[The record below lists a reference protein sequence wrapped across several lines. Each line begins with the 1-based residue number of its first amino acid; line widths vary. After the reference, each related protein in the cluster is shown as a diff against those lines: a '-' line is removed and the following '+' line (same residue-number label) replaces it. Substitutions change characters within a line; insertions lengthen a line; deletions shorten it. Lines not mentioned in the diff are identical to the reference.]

1 MQDFTKGN
9 TAKQILL
16 FSLPMLIGNIFQ
28 QFYSMADAFVVGRFI
43 GGGALAAIGSSMAL
57 INFLI
62 GALIGLTTGA
72 SVVIS
77 QCFGAKQ
84 EENLK
89 RAVSTS
95 IVFLAG
101 LSVLI
106 SVIGFIFS
114 PVFLRLLNTPS
125 EIFDMSVS
133 YLRVILSGILFPVF
147 YNMYMAYMR
156 ALGNS
161 RSPLY
166 ILIFATLLNV
176 GLDILFVAGFSWG
189 VTGAA
194 WATILSQSISMVL
207 CILYANRYVPLLK
220 VEKLIFDR
228 LLFIPILKNSLPAA
242 LQISMTSFAMLTITR
257 LINSF
262 GALAV
267 AGYTAAQRI
276 DMFAMMP
283 LQSLSMAVSTFVG
296 QNMGAGLEQRAK
308 KGLGST
314 MLFMVTVGIVM
325 SVFVLFFGR
334 GLISLFI
341 NKADP
346 NAGSI
351 IIYGSD
357 YLSVISMFYVF
368 FAVFFSFN
376 GFFRGAGDAVI
387 VMILTISSLTIRAV
401 SAYYLAG
408 RFNLGPA
415 AVGWSIPIGWGLCSL
430 FAWYY
435 YSKGFWRNKAIVG
448 NTPGDDV

>member
-9 TAKQILL
+9 AAKQILL

-28 QFYSMADAFVVGRFI
+28 QFYSMADAFIVGRFV
-43 GGGALAAIGSSMAL
+43 GGGALAAVGSSMAL
-57 INFLI
+57 VNFLI

-77 QCFGAKQ
+77 QCFGAR
-84 EENLK
+84 EEEKLK
-89 RAVSTS
+89 RSVSTS
-95 IVFLAG
+95 IIFLAG

-106 SVIGFIFS
+106 SVIGYIFT
-114 PVFLRLLNTPS
+114 PVFLRLLDTPP
-125 EIFDMSVS
+125 EISDMAVS
-133 YLRVILSGILFPVF
+133 YLRVILGGITFPVF

-161 RSPLY
+161 KSPLY
-166 ILIFATLLNV
+166 ILIFATILNI
-176 GLDILFVAGFSWG
+176 GLDVLFVAEFDWG
-189 VTGAA
+189 VAGAA
-194 WATILSQSISMVL
+194 WATILSQSISMIL
-207 CILYANRYVPLLK
+207 CIFYANRYVPLLRIHK
-220 VEKLIFDR
+220 FIFDR
-228 LLFIPILKNSLPAA
+228 ELFIPILKNSLPAA
-242 LQISMTSFAMLTITR
+242 MQISITSFAMLTITR

-267 AGYTAAQRI
+267 AGYTAAQRL

-283 LQSLSMAVSTFVG
+283 LQSLSMALSTFVG

-308 KGLGST
+308 KGFGYT
-314 MLFMVTVGIVM
+314 MLFMLVIGVAM
-325 SVFVLFFGR
+325 SIFVLLLGK

-341 NKADP
+341 NKSDP
-346 NAGSI
+346 DAPSI
-351 IIYGSD
+351 IIFGTD

-387 VMILTISSLTIRAV
+387 VMVLTISSLTIRAL

-408 RFNLGPA
+408 RFDMGPE

-430 FAWYY
+430 VAWFYY
-435 YSKGFWRNKAIVG
+435 AKGFWRNKVAVRSA
-448 NTPGDDV
+448 TDDVL